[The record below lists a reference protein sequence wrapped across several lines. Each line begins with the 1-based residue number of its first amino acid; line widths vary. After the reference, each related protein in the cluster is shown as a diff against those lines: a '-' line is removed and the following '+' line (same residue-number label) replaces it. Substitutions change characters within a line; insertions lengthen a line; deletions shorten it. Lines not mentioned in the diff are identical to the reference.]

1 MAKFEVGDKVR
12 IKSNISTSKKY
23 NGGCCVTEEMFDKIG
38 DIETIKH
45 VSAHMGNG
53 QARYTITNS
62 DYFWTDDMLE
72 RVESSMKYKVGDK
85 VRVREDLVVDKIYGE
100 DCFVSGMVAMKGK
113 EVTIDAVHDDVEKYR
128 IKECGFHWTEEM
140 FEENGDKPSLKG
152 KIVEVAAGYTY
163 YMITE
168 TKGLR
173 EGYHATGVSWSAT
186 NDFYP
191 VRVWEVDGGKARNL
205 ENLCEEA
212 KGELIWEKEVEKI
225 VEKVEMTVAE
235 IEAKLG
241 YSVKIVKE

>member
-72 RVESSMKYKVGDK
+72 RVENSMKYKVGDR
-85 VRVREDLVVDKIYGE
+85 VRVRKDLIVNEVYGN
-100 DCFVSGMVAMKGK
+100 DCFVIGMKGMLGK
-113 EVTIDAVHDDVEKYR
+113 TVTIDSVNEGAEKYR

-140 FEENGDKPSLKG
+140 FEKNGDKPSLKG

-173 EGYHATGVSWSAT
+173 EGSHAIGITWSAET
-186 NDFYP
+186 RFHP
-191 VRVWEVDGGKARNL
+191 IKVWEVNPEKAHDL
-205 ENLCEEA
+205 DDLCKA
-212 KGELIWEKEVEKI
+212 KGELIWEKEA
-225 VEKVEMTVAE
+225 EKVEMTVAE

>member
-45 VSAHMGNG
+45 VGAHMGNG

-72 RVESSMKYKVGDK
+72 RVEDTMKYKVGDK
-85 VRVREDLVVDKIYGE
+85 VRIRKDLIVDEIYGNE
-100 DCFVSGMVAMKGK
+100 SFVTGMKGMCGK
-113 EVTIDAVHDDVEKYR
+113 VVTIDSVNEGVELYR
-128 IKECGFHWTEEM
+128 IKECGYNWTEEM
-140 FEENGDKPSLKG
+140 FEENGDKLSLKG

-163 YMITE
+163 YMISE

-173 EGYHATGVSWSAT
+173 EGSHATGITWSIETA
-186 NDFYP
+186 FCP
-191 VRVWEVDGGKARNL
+191 IKVWEVNSEKAYVL
-205 ENLCEEA
+205 DDLCKA
-212 KGELIWEKEVEKI
+212 KGELIWEKEA
-225 VEKVEMTVAE
+225 EKVEMTVAE
-235 IEAKLG
+235 IEAELG

>member
-53 QARYTITNS
+53 QARYIITNS
-62 DYFWTDDMLE
+62 AYFWTDDMLE
-72 RVESSMKYKVGDK
+72 RVEDTMKYKVGDK
-85 VRVREDLVVDKIYGE
+85 VRVREDLVVDKEYGN
-100 DCFVSGMVAMKGK
+100 DCFVIGMKGMLGK
-113 EVTIDAVHDDVEKYR
+113 TVTIDSVNEGAEVYR

-173 EGYHATGVSWSAT
+173 AVSHATGIRWSTETA
-186 NDFYP
+186 FHP
-191 VRVWEVDGGKARNL
+191 IKVWEVNPEKAHAL
-205 ENLCEEA
+205 DDLCIA
-212 KGELIWEKEVEKI
+212 KGELIWEKEA
-225 VEKVEMTVAE
+225 EKVEMTVAE
-235 IEAKLG
+235 IEKALG
-241 YSVKIVKE
+241 YSVKIIKE

>member
-12 IKSNISTSKKY
+12 IKSNISISKKY

-45 VSAHMGNG
+45 VGAHMGNG

-72 RVESSMKYKVGDK
+72 RVENTMKYKVGDK
-85 VRVREDLVVDKIYGE
+85 VRVRKDLIVNEVYGNE
-100 DCFVSGMVAMKGK
+100 SFVIGMKDMRGKVATIT
-113 EVTIDAVHDDVEKYR
+113 EVHESVELYR
-128 IKECGFHWTEEM
+128 IKECGYSWAEEM

-168 TKGLR
+168 TRGLR

-205 ENLCEEA
+205 EHLCEEA
-212 KGELIWEKEVEKI
+212 KGELIWEKETK
-225 VEKVEMTVAE
+225 KVEMTVAE

>member
-23 NGGCCVTEEMFDKIG
+23 NGGCCVTEEMLDKIG

-45 VSAHMGNG
+45 VEAHVFGDE
-53 QARYTITNS
+53 ARYTITNS
-62 DYFWTDDMLE
+62 DYYWTDDMLE

-85 VRVREDLVVDKIYGE
+85 VRVREDLIIDKEYGN
-100 DCFVSGMVAMKGK
+100 DFFVIGMKGMLGK
-113 EVTIDAVHDDVEKYR
+113 TVTIDSVNEEGETYHIR
-128 IKECGFHWTEEM
+128 ECGFNWTEEM
-140 FEENGDKPSLKG
+140 FEDKPSLKG

-173 EGYHATGVSWSAT
+173 EGYHATDIAWSAT

-191 VRVWEVDGGKARNL
+191 VKVWEVDGRKARNL

-212 KGELIWEKEVEKI
+212 KGELIWEKET
-225 VEKVEMTVAE
+225 EKVEMTVAE
-235 IEAKLG
+235 IEAQLG

>member
-23 NGGCCVTEEMFDKIG
+23 NGGCRVTEEMFDKIG

-45 VSAHMGNG
+45 VGAHMGNG
-53 QARYTITNS
+53 EARYTISNS

-72 RVESSMKYKVGDK
+72 RVENSMKYKVGDK
-85 VRVREDLVVDKIYGE
+85 VKIRENLVVDKRYGNE
-100 DCFVSGMVAMKGK
+100 DFVSGMIHMRGK
-113 EVTIDAVHDDVEKYR
+113 EATISEVYKGVKLYR
-128 IKECGFHWTEEM
+128 IKECDYSWTDEM

-168 TKGLR
+168 TRGLR
-173 EGYHATGVSWSAT
+173 KGYHATNILWSST
-186 NDFYP
+186 TDFYP
-191 VRVWEVDGGKARNL
+191 VKVWEVNEKKAIDL
-205 ENLCEEA
+205 EGLCEEA
-212 KGELIWEKEVEKI
+212 KGELIWEKES
-225 VEKVEMTVAE
+225 EKVEMTVAE

>member
-45 VSAHMGNG
+45 VAAHMGNG

-72 RVESSMKYKVGDK
+72 RVENSMKYKVGDK
-85 VRVREDLVVDKIYGE
+85 VRVRKDLIVDKEYGN
-100 DCFVSGMVAMKGK
+100 DCFVIGMKGMLGK
-113 EVTIDAVHDDVEKYR
+113 TVTIDSVNEGAEIYR

-152 KIVEVAAGYTY
+152 KIVEVAVGYTY

-168 TKGLR
+168 TRGLR
-173 EGYHATGVSWSAT
+173 EGCHATGISWST
-186 NDFYP
+186 ETDFCP
-191 VRVWEVDGGKARNL
+191 VKVWEVNTPYVNNL
-205 ENLCEEA
+205 SDLCKA
-212 KGELIWEKEVEKI
+212 KGELIWEKEA
-225 VEKVEMTVAE
+225 EKVEMTVAE

>member
-12 IKSNISTSKKY
+12 IKSNILTSKKY
-23 NGGCCVTEEMFDKIG
+23 NGGCRVTEEMFDKIG

-53 QARYTITNS
+53 QARYIITNS
-62 DYFWTDDMLE
+62 AYFWTDDMLE
-72 RVESSMKYKVGDK
+72 RVENSMKYKVGDK
-85 VRVREDLVVDKIYGE
+85 VRVREDLIVDKEYGN
-100 DCFVSGMVAMKGK
+100 DCFVIGMKGMLGK
-113 EVTIDAVHDDVEKYR
+113 TVTIDSVNEETEIYR

-212 KGELIWEKEVEKI
+212 KGELIWEKEIEKI

-241 YSVKIVKE
+241 YSVKIIKE